1 MAFVFS
7 VGFETEHDK
16 QEFES
21 RAVPKVRGHQ
31 VEAPAVEG
39 AEALH
44 RVGLAVTSQSAAK
57 ETCHL
62 LLAFLAHA
70 KNSRVTLHWTGAD
83 GQPQVGDFEAGQQR
97 DSQLLSM
104 RLGAAAKAALDAEK
118 PA

>member
-1 MAFVFS
+1 MPFTFS
-7 VGFETEHDK
+7 VGFATEHDK

-21 RAVPKVRGHQ
+21 RTAPKVRGQQ
-31 VEAPAVEG
+31 VDAPAVEG
-39 AEALH
+39 AEGLH
-44 RVGLAVTSQSAAK
+44 RVGLSVTSQSAAK

-83 GQPQVGDFEAGQQR
+83 GQPQTGQVEAGQPR
-97 DSQLLSM
+97 DAEVIAM

-118 PA
+118 AS